1 MKMSIFGSPWKT
13 FFITFLFTTIFSF
26 LVSLPVIAVATL
38 PTLLA
43 TEGKSSMNQYEDTI
57 YSDLLDFKKEPFH
70 VAPGAKVNI
79 DITKYGNS
87 YFLNLKECG
96 GVVKAT
102 GIYGI
107 DWTTVIRLVPS
118 LITDNLDQPATVHDG
133 TVVYGSKITSTV
145 DVYKGGRIEYAVVE
159 KGASLHLYEGA
170 VVEGLQVYGTLTID
184 DGVVFLKDNNTC
196 EIHVYEGASVICT
209 GEQIY
214 EYRKH

>member
-1 MKMSIFGSPWKT
+1 MSIFRSPWKT
-13 FFITFLFTTIFSF
+13 FIIIFSITFAFTFCTT
-26 LVSLPVIAVATL
+26 LPIVAAVAVLTTKEP
-38 PTLLA
+38 PTMDNHKDIVY
-43 TEGKSSMNQYEDTI
+43 T
-57 YSDLLDFKKEPFH
+57 DLLDFKKEPIS
-70 VAPGAKVNI
+70 VNPGQKANI